1 VSVPEPV
8 EERLPKAF
16 RLKEQLL
23 EHLRRL
29 EPGSPID
36 SERVLADRYGVA
48 RATVRQALQ
57 ELIFEGR
64 LYRFQGKGTFVA
76 RPKLTQTLHL
86 TSHTHDMA
94 YSGLVPSS
102 QLLAAEIVEA
112 AGEVGEALGLP
123 PDTPVHKIKRL
134 RLANGEPM
142 AIESLFVE
150 QERFADLATRIGAGA
165 SFYALLGEVY
175 AVALSGGEETIECIL
190 ASPSAARLLATEPRS
205 PMLRLTRRSW
215 DSDRRPVEYVES
227 IYRGDRYRFMAPL
240 QLPATQENP
249 A

>member
-1 VSVPEPV
+1 MSVPDPV

-23 EHLRRL
+23 EHLRQL
-29 EPGSPID
+29 EHGSPID
-36 SERVLADRYGVA
+36 SERVLAERYGVA

-57 ELIFEGR
+57 ELVFEGR

-94 YSGLVPSS
+94 HSGLVPGSR
-102 QLLAAEIVEA
+102 LLSAEIVEA
-112 AGEVGEALGLP
+112 AGEVADALGVEP
-123 PDTPVHKIKRL
+123 GAPVHKIERL

-142 AIESLFVE
+142 AIESLFTE
-150 QERFADLATRIGAGA
+150 RERFPDLASRIAAGA
-165 SFYALLGEVY
+165 SFYALLHEVY
-175 AVALSGGEETIECIL
+175 LVALSGGEETIECIL

-205 PMLRLTRRSW
+205 PMLRLTRCSW
-215 DSDRRPVEYVES
+215 DADRRPVEYVES
-227 IYRGDRYRFMAPL
+227 VYRGDRYRFMTPL
-240 QLPATQENP
+240 QVPTAQEGR